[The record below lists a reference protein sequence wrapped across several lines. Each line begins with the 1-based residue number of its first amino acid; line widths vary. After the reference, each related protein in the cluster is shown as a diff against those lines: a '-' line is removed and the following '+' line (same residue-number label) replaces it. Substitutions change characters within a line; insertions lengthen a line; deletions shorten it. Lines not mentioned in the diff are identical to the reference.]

1 MRNKTT
7 SKRDPAKT
15 REKILIAAEA
25 EFSEKGYYGGRI
37 DVIAS
42 MAGVNKRM
50 IYEYY
55 GNKQELYKTVF
66 AYVYTRLGEGE
77 NKILVSEPDCVKAI
91 KKIIAFYF
99 GYLAENPSYIN
110 LLLQE
115 NLNKGRAIQNMD
127 FSKIRDLGLK
137 NLRRHLENGKKQGIF
152 RKEIT
157 IEDVEISILMF
168 TFANFSNKYTF
179 LHLINKDLLDHK
191 VMKKRLKHV
200 TDLFLRY
207 LLADQPGDPSK

>member
-1 MRNKTT
+1 MRDKKKQ
-7 SKRDPAKT
+7 KRDPAKT
-15 REKILIAAEA
+15 REKILMAAES

-42 MAGVNKRM
+42 RAGVNKRM

-55 GNKQELYKTVF
+55 GNKQELYKTIFV
-66 AYVYTRLGEGE
+66 YVYTRLGEGE
-77 NKILVSEPDCVKAI
+77 NKILTSETDCVKAI

-99 GYLAENPSYIN
+99 EYLAENPSYIN

-115 NLNKGRAIQNMD
+115 NLNKGKAIKNMD
-127 FSKIRDLGLK
+127 FSKIRDSGLK
-137 NLRRHLENGKKQGIF
+137 NLRKHLEDGKKQGIF
-152 RKEIT
+152 RKDISS
-157 IEDVEISILMF
+157 EDIEISILLL

-179 LHLINKDLLDHK
+179 FHLIKKDFLDPK

-207 LLADQPGDPSK
+207 LLV